1 MESNIPLRISHR
13 IDYICQLIMELSDI
27 FLQNMVENTFIETQ
41 HKMISSI
48 YCIYIYNVSVFVIA

>member
-1 MESNIPLRISHR
+1 
-13 IDYICQLIMELSDI
+13 MELSDI

-48 YCIYIYNVSVFVIA
+48 YCIYIYIYMPVNVSVFVIA